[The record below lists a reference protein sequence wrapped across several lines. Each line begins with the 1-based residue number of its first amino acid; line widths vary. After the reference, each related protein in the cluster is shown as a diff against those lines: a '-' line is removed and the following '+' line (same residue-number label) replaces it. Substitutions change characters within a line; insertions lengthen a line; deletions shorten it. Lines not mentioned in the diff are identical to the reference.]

1 MKYFPI
7 FVDLDDRRVLVVGG
21 GEAVAQKVRLLL
33 KTAARIAVV
42 AEEICEE
49 LQDLARIGR
58 LEAVKREFL
67 PSDLDDT
74 ALVFVASGDVELD
87 GRIAALARAWDI
99 PVNVVD
105 KPDLCSFIT
114 PAIVDR
120 DPVVVAIGTEGTAPV
135 LAQGIKARLESILP
149 DRLGALARKAG
160 RLRPRVAETLQGGA
174 RRRAFWRNFFFGPVR
189 DAFLSG
195 EPREFE
201 RRVDR
206 ALDENG
212 GHDKTLGSVALV
224 GAGPGDPELLTLK
237 AQRLLQ
243 DADVIVYDRLVGR
256 KVLEYARR
264 DAERIPVGKTPGRPS
279 PAQGEINRTL
289 IAEALKGRL
298 VVRLKGGDPYIF
310 GRGGE
315 EQSALEAIGVPVEV
329 VPGITAAA
337 ACAASI
343 RLPLTTRGQNRSFSV
358 LTGMTRNGAAEHD
371 WQSLSEP
378 GAAFAIY
385 MGVGTAANT
394 ELQLLNAGIDPDTP
408 VVIVENGTLPSER
421 AIATRISELS
431 RSIASEAIEGPAII
445 FVGLEP
451 TAETRVEVLPRRV
464 APAHA
469 TIVPFEQGAAKRLM
483 EAS

>member
-7 FVDLDDRRVLVVGG
+7 FVDLDDRRVLLVGG

-33 KTAARIAVV
+33 KSAARIAVV
-42 AEEICEE
+42 AEEICDE
-49 LQDLARIGR
+49 LRDLAKIGR
-58 LEAVKREFL
+58 LEALEREFL
-67 PSDLDDT
+67 PSDLEDA
-74 ALVFVASGDVELD
+74 ALVFVASGDLELD
-87 GRIAALARAWDI
+87 GRIASLARAWDI

-114 PAIVDR
+114 PAIIDR

-135 LAQGIKARLESILP
+135 LAQGIKARLESVLP

-160 RLRPRVAETLQGGA
+160 RLRPRVAETLKSGA

-189 DAFLSG
+189 DAFLADD
-195 EPREFE
+195 EREFE
-201 RRVDR
+201 RQVNR
-206 ALDENG
+206 ALDEQDG
-212 GHDKTLGSVALV
+212 GNDALGRVALV

-264 DAERIPVGKTPGRPS
+264 DAERVAVGKTPGRPS
-279 PAQGEINRTL
+279 PAQGDINRTL
-289 IAEALKGRL
+289 IAEALKGKL
-298 VVRLKGGDPYIF
+298 VVRLKGGDPYVF

-315 EQSALEAIGVPVEV
+315 EQSALEAVGVPVEV

-343 RLPLTTRGQNRSFSV
+343 RLPLTTRGQNRSFTV
-358 LTGMTRNGAAEHD
+358 LTGMTESGAAEHD
-371 WQSLSEP
+371 WHSLAEP
-378 GAAFAIY
+378 GSTFAIY
-385 MGVGTAANT
+385 MGVGTSANT
-394 ELQLLNAGIDPDTP
+394 QARLLDAGIDPDTP

-421 AIATRISELS
+421 AVATRISALCQTIGSQE
-431 RSIASEAIEGPAII
+431 IEGPAVI

-451 TAETRVEVLPRRV
+451 TAETKVAV
-464 APAHA
+464 APELV
-469 TIVPFEQGAAKRLM
+469 TRRRGTVVPFQSGPAKQLQ

>member
-33 KTAARIAVV
+33 KTAARIVV
-42 AEEICEE
+42 VSDEICEE
-49 LQDLARIGR
+49 LRDLARIGR
-58 LEAVKREFL
+58 IEVQEREFL
-67 PSDLDDT
+67 PSDLEDT
-74 ALVFVASGDVELD
+74 ALVFVASGDADLD

-135 LAQGIKARLESILP
+135 LAQGIKARLESVLP

-160 RLRPRVAETLQGGA
+160 RLRPRVAETLQSGA

-189 DAFLSG
+189 DAFLADDDG
-195 EPREFE
+195 AFQH
-201 RRVDR
+201 RVDQ
-206 ALDENG
+206 ALDEHSEG
-212 GHDKTLGSVALV
+212 DDAVGRVALV

-264 DAERIPVGKTPGRPS
+264 DAERVAVGKTPGRPS
-279 PAQGEINRTL
+279 PAQDEINRTL
-289 IAEALKGRL
+289 ITHALKGKL

-310 GRGGE
+310 GRGAE
-315 EQSALEAIGVPVEV
+315 ELSALEAVGIPVEV

-343 RLPLTTRGQNRSFSV
+343 RLPLTTRGLNRSFSV
-358 LTGMTRNGAAEHD
+358 LTGMTENGAAEHD
-371 WQSLSEP
+371 WQSLAQP

-385 MGVGTAANT
+385 MGVGTAPNT
-394 ELQLLNAGIDPDTP
+394 QARLLEAGIAPDTP

-421 AIATRISELS
+421 AVATQIVLLS
-431 RSIASEAIEGPAII
+431 QTLERQEIKGPAVI

-451 TAETRVEVLPRRV
+451 TSETRVET
-464 APAHA
+464 APKLAEPA
-469 TIVPFEQGAAKRLM
+469 PSKIVKLRPDAKRQLQ

>member
-33 KTAARIAVV
+33 KTAARIVVV

-49 LQDLARIGR
+49 LQDLSRIGR

-67 PSDLDDT
+67 PSDLEDT
-74 ALVFVASGDVELD
+74 ALVFVASGDAELD

-195 EPREFE
+195 DQRGFE

-212 GHDKTLGSVALV
+212 DHGETLGRVALV

-243 DADVIVYDRLVGR
+243 DADVIVYDRLVGH

-264 DAERIPVGKTPGRPS
+264 DAERIPVGKTPRRPS
-279 PAQGEINRTL
+279 PAQGDINRTL
-289 IAEALKGRL
+289 ITEALKGRL

-315 EQSALEAIGVPVEV
+315 EQSALEAVGVPVEV

-343 RLPLTTRGQNRSFSV
+343 RLPLTTRGQNRSFSI
-358 LTGMTRNGAAEHD
+358 LTGMTRTGAAEHD

-394 ELQLLNAGIDPDTP
+394 EAQLLNAGIDPDTP

-464 APAHA
+464 ATTGA
-469 TIVPFEQGAAKRLM
+469 TVVPFGQSTAKKLM